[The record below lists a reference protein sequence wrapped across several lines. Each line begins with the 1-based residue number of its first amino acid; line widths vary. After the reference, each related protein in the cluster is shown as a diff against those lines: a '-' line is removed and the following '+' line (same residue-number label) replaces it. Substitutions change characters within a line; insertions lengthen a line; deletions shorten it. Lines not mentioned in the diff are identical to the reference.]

1 MADLAVKSKSK
12 VQVFENSEF
21 GKVRMVMDTDGE
33 PWFVGKDV
41 CEVFGDTNYKRSLC
55 RIASEERRN
64 DIAIVDSLG
73 RNQFPTLVNEGGL
86 YSLLFTMQP
95 EHGGTQND
103 PHVQERIQRLRTFRR
118 WVTHEVLPSIRKHG
132 AYVTP
137 SLIDQM
143 LADPD
148 TMIRLLT
155 ELKEERAKSAA
166 LADKVE
172 EQAIELNESKRYWTI
187 AKYNRMNKLGW
198 SLDVC
203 KKASKEAS
211 RYARLHNYQ
220 IKRCET
226 NDERFGWVNSYP
238 LDMLKVL
245 FKR

>member
-1 MADLAVKSKSK
+1 MTEIEAKSKTS
-12 VQVFENSEF
+12 VQVFEHPQF
-21 GKVRMVMDTDGE
+21 GKVRTVEINGE

-41 CEVFGDTNYKRSLC
+41 ADALGYDQTNNMIKRL
-55 RIASEERRN
+55 AEEDFISSKLEGMN
-64 DIAIVDSLG
+64 MNSIII
-73 RNQFPTLVNEGGL
+73 NESGL
-86 YSLLFTMQP
+86 YTAIIGSQLPKAKAFKS
-95 EHGGTQND
+95 
-103 PHVQERIQRLRTFRR
+103 

-172 EQAIELNESKRYWTI
+172 EQAIELNESERYWTI

-203 KKASKEAS
+203 KKAGKEAS

-238 LDMLKVL
+238 LDMLKIL
-245 FKR
+245 FKK

>member
-1 MADLAVKSKSK
+1 MTDLAVKSKSN

-21 GKVRMVMDTDGE
+21 GKLEVIEIDGKPYFPATE
-33 PWFVGKDV
+33 CAKALGYANTKDAILRHCKGV
-41 CEVFGDTNYKRSLC
+41 VKRDLPTNGGVQVVNLIPEGDLYRLIIRSQLP
-55 RIASEERRN
+55 AAER
-64 DIAIVDSLG
+64 
-73 RNQFPTLVNEGGL
+73 FE
-86 YSLLFTMQP
+86 
-95 EHGGTQND
+95 
-103 PHVQERIQRLRTFRR
+103 R
-118 WVTHEVLPSIRKHG
+118 WVCDEVIPSIRKHG

-137 SLIDQM
+137 PLVDQM

-155 ELKEERAKSAA
+155 ELKEERAKAAA

-172 EQAIELNESKRYWTI
+172 EQAIELNESERYWTI

-203 KKASKEAS
+203 KKAGKEAS
-211 RYARLHNYQ
+211 RYARLHDYQ

-238 LDMLKVL
+238 LDMLTML

>member
-1 MADLAVKSKSK
+1 MADLAAKSKSD

-21 GKVRMVMDTDGE
+21 GKLEVIEIDGKPYFPATE
-33 PWFVGKDV
+33 CAKALGYANTKDAV
-41 CEVFGDTNYKRSLC
+41 LRHCKGVVKRDLPTNGGVQVVNLIPEGDLYRLIIRSQLP
-55 RIASEERRN
+55 AAER
-64 DIAIVDSLG
+64 
-73 RNQFPTLVNEGGL
+73 FE
-86 YSLLFTMQP
+86 
-95 EHGGTQND
+95 
-103 PHVQERIQRLRTFRR
+103 R
-118 WVTHEVLPSIRKHG
+118 WVCDEVLPAIRKHG

-155 ELKEERAKSAA
+155 ELKEERAKSTA
-166 LADKVE
+166 LADKVK
-172 EQAIELNESKRYWTI
+172 EQAIELNESERYWTI

-198 SLDVC
+198 SLDAC
-203 KKASKEAS
+203 KKAGKEAS

-238 LDMLKVL
+238 LDMLKIL
-245 FKR
+245 FKK

>member
-1 MADLAVKSKSK
+1 MADLAVKSKSN

-21 GKVRMVMDTDGE
+21 GKVRTVVGNDGE
-33 PWFVGKDV
+33 PWFV
-41 CEVFGDTNYKRSLC
+41 
-55 RIASEERRN
+55 AA
-64 DIAIVDSLG
+64 DIARVPEMADATHAVRGLEEDERGIHKVETRGGEQDMAVI
-73 RNQFPTLVNEGGL
+73 TEAGL
-86 YSLLFTMQP
+86 YTVLVRSNKAIAKP
-95 EHGGTQND
+95 
-103 PHVQERIQRLRTFRR
+103 FRR

-137 SLIDQM
+137 SLIDQI

-148 TMIRLLT
+148 MMIRLLT
-155 ELKEERAKSAA
+155 ELKEERAKSTA

-172 EQAIELNESKRYWTI
+172 EQAIELNESERYWTI

-198 SLDVC
+198 SLDAC
-203 KKASKEAS
+203 KKAGKEAS

-238 LDMLKVL
+238 LDMLKIL
-245 FKR
+245 FKK

>member
-1 MADLAVKSKSK
+1 MADLAVKSKSN

-21 GKVRMVMDTDGE
+21 GKLEVIEIDGKPYFPATE
-33 PWFVGKDV
+33 CAKVLGYANTKDAILRHCKGV
-41 CEVFGDTNYKRSLC
+41 VKRDLPTNGGVQVVNLIPEGDLYRLIIRSQLPS
-55 RIASEERRN
+55 AER
-64 DIAIVDSLG
+64 
-73 RNQFPTLVNEGGL
+73 FE
-86 YSLLFTMQP
+86 
-95 EHGGTQND
+95 
-103 PHVQERIQRLRTFRR
+103 R
-118 WVTHEVLPSIRKHG
+118 WVCDEVLPSIRKHG

-137 SLIDQM
+137 PLVDQM

-155 ELKEERAKSAA
+155 ELKEERAKAAA

-172 EQAIELNESKRYWTI
+172 EQAIELNESERYWTI

-198 SLDVC
+198 TLDAC
-203 KKASKEAS
+203 KKAGKEAS